1 MVLSDQKAA
10 SPRVLL
16 TGGSFLSPDLFRE
29 GGCPMVTYTDLIQIG
44 ILLVGV
50 CNLIVQII
58 RISKKK

>member
-10 SPRVLL
+10 SPRVFIDGGQLL
-16 TGGSFLSPDLFRE
+16 VPRSFRE